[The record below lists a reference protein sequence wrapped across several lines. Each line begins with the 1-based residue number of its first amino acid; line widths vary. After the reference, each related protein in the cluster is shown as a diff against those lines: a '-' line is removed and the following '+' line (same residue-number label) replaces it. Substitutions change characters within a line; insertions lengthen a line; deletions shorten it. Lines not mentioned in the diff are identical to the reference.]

1 MLEEYDPILSINIWE
16 VVPKPQG
23 KSVVTSK
30 WIYKVKFS
38 AEGSVEKCKAIFVA
52 RGFSEKEGIDYDETF
67 APIAR
72 YNSIRVII
80 SLASVLGWKLH

>member
-1 MLEEYDPILSINIWE
+1 MGSGSLTS
-16 VVPKPQG
+16 G

-38 AEGSVEKCKAIFVA
+38 TDGNIKKCKAKFVA
-52 RGFSEKEGIDYDETF
+52 RGFSQKEGIDYEETF
-67 APIAR
+67 PWIAR

-80 SLASVLGWKLH
+80 SIASVLGWKLH